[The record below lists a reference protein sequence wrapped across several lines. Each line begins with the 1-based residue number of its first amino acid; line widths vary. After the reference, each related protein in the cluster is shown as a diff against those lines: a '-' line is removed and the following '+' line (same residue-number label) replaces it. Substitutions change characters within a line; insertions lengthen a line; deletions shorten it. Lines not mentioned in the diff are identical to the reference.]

1 MATGAAADVDDRAGD
16 VVHQVGG
23 RRGHCCA
30 GPASLAIVTGD
41 PWSPQDEEP
50 AGPRRPGWGCLA
62 AAILAAVGLVVLVV
76 LATRVLGGALDGVR
90 IR

>member
-1 MATGAAADVDDRAGD
+1 M
-16 VVHQVGG
+16 
-23 RRGHCCA
+23 
-30 GPASLAIVTGD
+30 TGD